1 MNILIL
7 SASTGG
13 GHMAS
18 SKALKNFI
26 ETHNKDANVRVIDT
40 IKYINP
46 TLNKVVSGGYTTLA
60 KEFPLVYKRLYKLTD
75 QKRKLTSMVGKMNL
89 IFSKKLVPLIND
101 FKPDIIITTHPFSTE
116 MISLLK
122 ERKKIDIPLMCIM
135 TDYIAHN
142 TWIKPRVDAYI
153 VASET
158 MKNEMIDRGI
168 SDKKVY
174 PYGIPVD
181 KKFLEEFDKTK
192 IMHEVGFKEGKTTIL
207 VMAGS
212 FGVKN
217 ISTIYDEIS
226 NIPLDIQII
235 VITGNNKKLFDEL
248 SYKVEVSNK
257 KTELI
262 EFTTEVN
269 KFMKISDVI
278 ITKPGGVT
286 TSEALSCNLPMIV
299 FDAIPG
305 QEEGNARF
313 LIENNMAISIGNGSK
328 CKDEVNKLLKDKDK
342 LKDMKN
348 KCLAFDK
355 SKCNENILNLIEK
368 LSKNN

>member
-18 SKALKNFI
+18 SNALKSFI
-26 ETHNKDANVRVIDT
+26 EMHNEDAKVRVIDT

-46 TLNKVVSGGYTTLA
+46 TLNKVVTGGYTTLA
-60 KEFPLVYKRLYKLTD
+60 KEFPLIYKRLYKLTD
-75 QKRKLTSMVGKMNL
+75 QKRKLTSMMGKMNL
-89 IFSKKLVPLIND
+89 IFSKKLLPLIND

-116 MISLLK
+116 MISILK

-142 TWIKPRVDAYI
+142 TWIKPYVDVYI

-168 SDKKVY
+168 SDEKVY

-192 IMHEVGFKEGKTTIL
+192 IMQEVGFKEGKTTIL

-212 FGVKN
+212 FGVNN
-217 ISTIYDEIS
+217 ISIIYDEIS
-226 NIPLDIQII
+226 NISLDIQII
-235 VITGNNKKLFDEL
+235 VITGNNKKLFDKL
-248 SYKVEVSNK
+248 SNRVKISNK

-262 EFTTEVN
+262 KFTTEVN
-269 KFMKISDVI
+269 KFMKIADVI

-305 QEEGNARF
+305 QEEGNAKF
-313 LIENNMAISIGNGSK
+313 LIENNMAITIGSGDK
-328 CKDEVNKLLKDKDK
+328 CKEIVNKLLIDKDK

-348 KCLAFDK
+348 RCLAFDK

-368 LSKNN
+368 ISKNN